1 MLTRTD
7 AEQAAALTMYMLSSI
22 IGLGFIGTFV
32 LVVVLLMLDF
42 WTVRTPPPPPFRT
55 HPRAPGASP
64 ARPHASTMHVNGS
77 LSACASCEGML
88 RGSAATATL
97 VY

>member
-42 WTVRTPPPPPFRT
+42 WTVSPPPLRT
-55 HPRAPGASP
+55 QPRAPGVSP
-64 ARPHASTMHVNGS
+64 ARRPYGSTINGCFPACVICKAMPRDSAVILVN
-77 LSACASCEGML
+77 
-88 RGSAATATL
+88 
-97 VY
+97 